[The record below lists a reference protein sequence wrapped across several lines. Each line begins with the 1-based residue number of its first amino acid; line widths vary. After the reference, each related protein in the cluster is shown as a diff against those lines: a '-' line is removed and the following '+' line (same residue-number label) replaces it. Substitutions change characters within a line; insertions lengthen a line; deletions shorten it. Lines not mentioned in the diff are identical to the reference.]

1 MAEAAEIVGREPA
14 LRAEVAHRA
23 AGRSCRSGRGRVTCV
38 GHGGRLAKTV
48 AEVYANRLL
57 SPLPI
62 LAVALA
68 LVITGVLVLRL
79 HAFLTLIVAALAVA
93 ALTPASSIERYELTR
108 EGVRIDRV
116 TDNGRLLHVTARQGQ
131 LSTTTTY
138 DVYRL
143 GKGRQRP
150 TRLGT
155 ATVAPAASPSGRPV
169 GDVVLVGEV
178 VAGTTI
184 SAEDWVTTST
194 VARTASRLAGETIG
208 RRVAEG
214 FGRTALDIGI
224 LIAMASILGG
234 CLMAARGAERIVVSL
249 RRGLGASRTPLAFL
263 ASGFLLGIPIFAEA
277 VFYLLLPLAKA
288 MWQDT
293 RKRYVLFVLAI
304 VAGATMTH
312 SLVPPTPGPLFVA
325 DAMGISIAL
334 MMQQGMIVAALA
346 ALAGYSYALYAD
358 RRWGGEVHPVL
369 AGEGAVP
376 VGDDAPVVIKP
387 RLPPLM
393 LSLLPILLPVV
404 LISAESALGT
414 STHGLPA
421 WVVTAIHVLGDKNLA
436 LTVSAGCA
444 LALLYAY
451 APIPLSAGSTP
462 AAQSAARADAIRRT
476 VREGVVEAGEIIL
489 VIAGG
494 GALGAVLR
502 QAGMAELAAAT
513 VPEHKLLLLPIAW
526 GITALVRIAQGSATV
541 AMITAVGIIG
551 PIALASQ
558 LPYHPV
564 YVAVAIGC
572 GSKVGMWM
580 NDSGFWVISRMS
592 GMTEAQTLKTA
603 SAMVFVEGCAGL
615 VVTVVLALVW
625 PRL

>member
-1 MAEAAEIVGREPA
+1 
-14 LRAEVAHRA
+14 
-23 AGRSCRSGRGRVTCV
+23 
-38 GHGGRLAKTV
+38 
-48 AEVYANRLL
+48 L

-68 LVITGVLVLRL
+68 IVITGVLVLRL
-79 HAFLTLIVAALAVA
+79 HAFLTLVVAALAVA

-116 TDNGRLLHVTARQGQ
+116 TDDGRLLHVTARKGQ
-131 LSTTTTY
+131 LAGTVTY

-143 GKGRQRP
+143 GQGRQRP
-150 TRLGT
+150 ARIAS
-155 ATVAPAASPSGRPV
+155 ATVAPSTLTSAAPV
-169 GDVVLVGEV
+169 GDVVLVGTPSSGAAIA
-178 VAGTTI
+178 AG
-184 SAEDWVTTST
+184 DWITTST
-194 VARTASRLAGETIG
+194 VARTASRLSGETIG

-249 RRGLGASRTPLAFL
+249 RRALGPSRTPLAFL
-263 ASGFLLGIPIFAEA
+263 GSGFLLGIPMFAEA

-288 MWQDT
+288 MWQET

-334 MMQQGMIVAALA
+334 MMQQGAIVSAVG
-346 ALAGYSYALYAD
+346 ALAGYAYALYAD
-358 RRWGGEVHPVL
+358 GRWGSEVHPVFG
-369 AGEGAVP
+369 GEGAVP
-376 VGDDAPVVIKP
+376 VGEDAPIVIKP
-387 RLPPLM
+387 RLPPL
-393 LSLLPILLPVV
+393 LPSLLPILLPVV

-414 STHGLPA
+414 STYGLPA
-421 WVVTAIHVLGDKNLA
+421 WFVTAIRVLGDKNLA

-444 LALLYAY
+444 LALLYVY
-451 APIPLSAGSTP
+451 APIPLSAGSSP
-462 AAQSAARADAIRRT
+462 AAQAAARAEAIRRT

-513 VPEHKLLLLPIAW
+513 VPEQKLLLLPIAW

-572 GSKVGMWM
+572 GSKIGMWM

-615 VVTVVLALVW
+615 VVTVALAIAW
-625 PRL
+625 PLL

>member
-1 MAEAAEIVGREPA
+1 VRGAQVGPGRE
-14 LRAEVAHRA
+14 
-23 AGRSCRSGRGRVTCV
+23 GRSQVRRSW
-38 GHGGRLAKTV
+38 GGRLEKSV
-48 AEVYANRLL
+48 AEVYASRLL
-57 SPLPI
+57 SPLLI

-68 LVITGVLVLRL
+68 IVITGVLVLRL

-93 ALTPASSIERYELTR
+93 ALTPSASVERYELTR
-108 EGVRIDRV
+108 EGVRVDRV
-116 TDNGRLLHVTARQGQ
+116 TDNGRALHVTARQGQ
-131 LSTTTTY
+131 LAAGTRY
-138 DVYRL
+138 DVYHL
-143 GKGRQRP
+143 GSGRSRP
-150 TRLGT
+150 THVGT
-155 ATVAPAASPSGRPV
+155 AFASAPVRPVDADHPV
-169 GDVVLVGEV
+169 GDVVLTGEAASGAV
-178 VAGTTI
+178 LSAG
-184 SAEDWVTTST
+184 DWVTTPI
-194 VARTASRLAGETIG
+194 VARNASRMAGETIG

-249 RRGLGASRTPLAFL
+249 RRALGPSRTPLAFL
-263 ASGFLLGIPIFAEA
+263 ASGFLLGIPMFAEA

-288 MWQDT
+288 MWQET
-293 RKRYVLFVLAI
+293 RRRYVLFVLAI

-325 DAMGISIAL
+325 DAMGVSIAL
-334 MMQQGMIVAALA
+334 MMQQGAIVSIVA

-358 RRWGGEVHPVL
+358 RRWGGDVHPVL

-376 VGDDAPVVIKP
+376 VGEEAPVIIKP
-387 RLPPLM
+387 RLPPLL
-393 LSLLPILLPVV
+393 LSLLPILLPVI
-404 LISAESALGT
+404 LISAESAIG
-414 STHGLPA
+414 STDYGLPA
-421 WVVTAIHVLGDKNLA
+421 WLVTTVQVLGDKNLA
-436 LTVSAGCA
+436 LTVSAGCS

-451 APIPLSAGSTP
+451 APIPLTAGPTP
-462 AAQSAARADAIRRT
+462 AAQAAARAEAIRRT
-476 VREGVVEAGEIIL
+476 VREAIVEAGEIIL

-513 VPEHKLLLLPIAW
+513 VPEQKILLLPIAW

-541 AMITAVGIIG
+541 AMITAVGIVG

-558 LPYHPV
+558 LPYHLV

-572 GSKVGMWM
+572 GSKIGMWM

-603 SAMVFVEGCAGL
+603 SAMVFVEGCVGL
-615 VVTVVLALVW
+615 VVTVILATIW
-625 PRL
+625 PLL